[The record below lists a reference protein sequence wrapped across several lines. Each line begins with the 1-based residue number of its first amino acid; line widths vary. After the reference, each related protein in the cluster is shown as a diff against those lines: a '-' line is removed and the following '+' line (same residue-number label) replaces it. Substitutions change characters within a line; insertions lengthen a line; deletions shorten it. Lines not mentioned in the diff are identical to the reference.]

1 MNQDF
6 YCNEVLNERTP
17 VSTVFETESV
27 LAFHHTRPFYEHHIV
42 VIPKSHISS
51 LISDEA
57 GNTEQ
62 LLLEILRVIKKVAAI
77 MVDETGASKIITNLG
92 EYQDTKHLH
101 WHVVSG
107 ERIR

>member
-1 MNQDF
+1 MIQDF
-6 YCNEVLNERTP
+6 YCNAVLNGRTK
-17 VSTVFETESV
+17 VKIVFETDSV
-27 LAFHHTRPFYEHHIV
+27 LAFHHTRPFYENHVV
-42 VIPKSHISS
+42 VIPKVHIYS
-51 LISDEA
+51 LISEEV

-62 LLLEILRVIKKVAAI
+62 LLLEMLRIIKKVAAE
-77 MVDETGASKIITNLG
+77 MVEETGASKIIANLG